1 MPPATMSRL
10 VVKNSSNTDSL
21 FFFWNSNTGICN
33 CDFQHLTLYRHSTK
47 INFDT
52 YIRAPVNVCMANQ
65 AFDDRLQCNLRQSN
79 FYRIACFGKL
89 DVEILSTVVIFYS
102 VCDL

>member
-1 MPPATMSRL
+1 
-10 VVKNSSNTDSL
+10 
-21 FFFWNSNTGICN
+21 
-33 CDFQHLTLYRHSTK
+33 
-47 INFDT
+47 
-52 YIRAPVNVCMANQ
+52 VNVCMANQ